1 MRVTVDVQGLS
12 EFQGTLEQASN
23 RVEGLAGQVV
33 RKTAADVQADA
44 QSRAPVDTGALRS
57 SIGVTSRGALSA
69 TVSPSVNYS
78 HYVEFGTSRM
88 APQPY
93 LFPALDAKADSF
105 IQAMGRV
112 ADQAL
117 Q

>member
-1 MRVTVDVQGLS
+1 MRVTVDVQGLV
-12 EFQGTLEQASN
+12 EFQGTLDQAAS

-33 RKTAADVQADA
+33 RKTAHDVQADA

-93 LFPALDAKADSF
+93 LLPALDAKTGPF
-105 IQAMGRV
+105 VTAMERV
-112 ADQAL
+112 AEVAL
-117 Q
+117 G

>member
-1 MRVTVDVQGLS
+1 MRVTVDVQGLA
-12 EFQGTLEQASN
+12 EFQGTLDQAAS

-33 RKTAADVQADA
+33 RKTAHDVQADA

-57 SIGVTSRGALSA
+57 SIRAAPRGPLAA
-69 TVSPSVNYS
+69 EVSPSVNYS